1 MAEVND
7 DQIIETVTEDGEK
20 VQFKLFDIVEFE
32 EKEYAFLD
40 RKYSFDNVMHANG
53 IWGGNGQARITL
65 LKLFRIGF
73 TSAKYNINILYTFIW
88 LKEIIF
94 HTGL

>member
-32 EKEYAFLD
+32 EKEYALLLPLEDEDNEDAELVLMQLTKEDDYYIFETIEDDDEFD
-40 RKYSFDNVMHANG
+40 RVSEYIESLAD
-53 IWGGNGQARITL
+53 
-65 LKLFRIGF
+65 
-73 TSAKYNINILYTFIW
+73 
-88 LKEIIF
+88 EDEE
-94 HTGL
+94 

>member
-32 EKEYAFLD
+32 EKEYALVLPLEDEDNEDAELVLMQLTKEDDDYIFETIEDDDEFD
-40 RKYSFDNVMHANG
+40 RVSEYIESLAD
-53 IWGGNGQARITL
+53 
-65 LKLFRIGF
+65 
-73 TSAKYNINILYTFIW
+73 
-88 LKEIIF
+88 EDEE
-94 HTGL
+94 

>member
-32 EKEYAFLD
+32 EKEYALLLPLEDEDNEDAELVLMQLTKEDDDYIFETIEDDDEFD
-40 RKYSFDNVMHANG
+40 RVSEY
-53 IWGGNGQARITL
+53 I
-65 LKLFRIGF
+65 
-73 TSAKYNINILYTFIW
+73 
-88 LKEIIF
+88 
-94 HTGL
+94 

>member
-32 EKEYAFLD
+32 EKEYALLLPLEDEDNEDAELVLMQLTKEDDDYIFETIEDDDEFD
-40 RKYSFDNVMHANG
+40 RVSEYVESLAD
-53 IWGGNGQARITL
+53 
-65 LKLFRIGF
+65 
-73 TSAKYNINILYTFIW
+73 
-88 LKEIIF
+88 EDEE
-94 HTGL
+94 

>member
-32 EKEYAFLD
+32 EKEYALLLPLD
-40 RKYSFDNVMHANG
+40 DEDNEDAELVLMQLTKEDDDYIFETIEDDDEFDRVSEYIESLAD
-53 IWGGNGQARITL
+53 
-65 LKLFRIGF
+65 
-73 TSAKYNINILYTFIW
+73 
-88 LKEIIF
+88 EDEE
-94 HTGL
+94 